1 MPRLLLTV
9 MNEYV
14 SSLQSSSIPT
24 GRKKWGKENVGGKE
38 PTCNSQY
45 TCCETSWLEF
55 ASFKLYCSR
64 RSGANRK
71 RAIKIVPSIRRPGTN
86 SDQNYVSKLDIPG
99 HCAGIIETPAGS
111 LAGRMRAAGRAS
123 RSRAQCTQGCHV
135 SDLWWDLRICGI
147 FWECSPIYCK
157 SQKISGI
164 SNKITCL
171 ISNSGTF
178 IR

>member
-147 FWECSPIYCK
+147 FWGCSAIYCICSENLK
-157 SQKISGI
+157 DFQ
-164 SNKITCL
+164 
-171 ISNSGTF
+171 
-178 IR
+178 